1 MSLYKSKNTKYQQS
15 ILFSSHQSIFPLI
28 SSVQCWQ
35 YFIKPLL
42 AQEIL
47 MAVVLRVH
55 LTILTLTYYE
65 KLNRN
70 IPLDL
75 FDRVA

>member
-1 MSLYKSKNTKYQQS
+1 
-15 ILFSSHQSIFPLI
+15 
-28 SSVQCWQ
+28 
-35 YFIKPLL
+35 
-42 AQEIL
+42 

-70 IPLDL
+70 ISLDL
-75 FDRVA
+75 FGHVV